1 MFLIFIYSILYSLQ
15 PILSVQKDLYNSNQG
30 KYRYDNKKM
39 AKLQQFAKALQLSVV
54 FDQHVCWKGFMINF
68 THKN

>member
-30 KYRYDNKKM
+30 KYRYYNKKM
-39 AKLQQFAKALQLSVV
+39 AKLQQFAKAPQLSVV
-54 FDQHVCWKGFMINF
+54 FDQHVC
-68 THKN
+68 